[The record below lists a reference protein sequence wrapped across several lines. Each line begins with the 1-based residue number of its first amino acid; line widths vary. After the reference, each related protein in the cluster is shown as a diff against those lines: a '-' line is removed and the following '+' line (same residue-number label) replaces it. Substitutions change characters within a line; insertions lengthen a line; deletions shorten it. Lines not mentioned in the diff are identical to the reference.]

1 MKTRIPSPEDLG
13 FDPVKFPSFRRYPGF
28 SQWEVAKKVV
38 LSDKRIIGMQGPPGV
53 GKSATYMLIAR
64 LLGIDGDGKGNATAN
79 GEKRGLV
86 LTSTKA
92 QQSQLMN
99 DFHSTFAME
108 EIKGRQNYNCREWKG
123 TCDSARA
130 QNSICRR
137 EQRGYGCPY
146 QEAVNRA
153 RLSPIPVGNNAFWLT
168 LGTYGDPFAIGQF
181 DLLICDEAH
190 NLVDSL
196 TDAATIELK
205 QTELA
210 LAGLKLPYYETVN
223 EWRKWSAEVKSDVRK
238 SADETSNESSHGRR
252 LRKLADTLTRIS
264 HLPPHGW
271 TFPEQ
276 VVSGGPSVSFCPVWP
291 EERAEELLFRKIP
304 KIVLTSA
311 TLYPS
316 IRQQLAIPKN
326 DFEWIEVSSSYP
338 AKNRPL
344 IYINSSPEIR
354 VDFRMGE
361 GEKRLLITKIDAII
375 SKWKKFKGVIH
386 CRSYAYQELLLERS
400 KFSSLMLAPNP
411 RKGLTVADAIADFKN
426 LQTGILISPSVE
438 EGYNFPD
445 SDCRWQIIL
454 KVPFLDS
461 RTPLMAERKK
471 TNKRY
476 ATDLVSSKVLQ
487 QSLRHVRS
495 EKDWGVT
502 FIVDAH
508 WVYFQKQGYFPRY
521 SRLSMKKMPT
531 VPTPEE
537 LGFK

>member
-1 MKTRIPSPEDLG
+1 MSKNIPSPEDLG
-13 FDPVKFPSFRRYPGF
+13 FDPQKFPSFRKYPGF
-28 SQWEVAKKVV
+28 SQWEVAKKVAF
-38 LSDKRIIGMQGPPGV
+38 SDKRIIGLQGPPGV

-64 LLGIDGDGKGNATAN
+64 LLGIDGSGD
-79 GEKRGLV
+79 KRGLV

-99 DFHSTFAME
+99 DFHSTFSME
-108 EIKGRQNYNCREWKG
+108 EVKGRANYHCREFKA
-123 TCDSARA
+123 TCDTARS

-146 QEAVNRA
+146 QEAVGRA
-153 RLSPIPVGNNAFWLT
+153 RTSPIPVGNNAFWLT
-168 LGTYGDPFAIGQF
+168 LGSYGDPFAIGQF

-190 NLVDSL
+190 NLVDAL
-196 TDAATIELK
+196 TSAATIELR

-210 LAGLKLPYYETVN
+210 IAGLKLPYLETIN
-223 EWRKWSAEVKSDVRK
+223 EYRQWAEETKFEVRK
-238 SADETSNESSHGRR
+238 TADQLNAESSNGRR
-252 LRKLADTLTRIS
+252 LRKLVDVLTRVS
-264 HLPPHGW
+264 HLPPKGW

-276 VVSGGPSVSFCPVWP
+276 IVRNGASVSFCPVWP

-316 IRQQLAIPKN
+316 IRQQLAIPKH

-338 AKNRPL
+338 ARNRPL
-344 IYINSSPEIR
+344 IYINSSPEIK
-354 VDFRMGE
+354 VDFRMGD
-361 GEKRLLITKIDAII
+361 GEKRLLMTKIDAII
-375 SKWKKFKGVIH
+375 SRWKKFKGVIH
-386 CRSYAYQELLLERS
+386 CRSYAYQELLLARS
-400 KFSSLMLAPNP
+400 KFRDLFLVPNP
-411 RKGLTVADAIADFKN
+411 RKGYYVQDAIADLKRAK
-426 LQTGILISPSVE
+426 TGILVSPSVE
-438 EGYNFPD
+438 EGYNFPND
-445 SDCRWQIIL
+445 DCRWQVIL

-476 ATDLVSSKVLQ
+476 ATDLVSSKILQ

-502 FIVDAH
+502 FLVDAH
-508 WVYFQKQGYFPRY
+508 WVYFQKQGYFPKY
-521 SRLSMKKMPT
+521 SRLSMKKMDK

-537 LGFK
+537 LGFA